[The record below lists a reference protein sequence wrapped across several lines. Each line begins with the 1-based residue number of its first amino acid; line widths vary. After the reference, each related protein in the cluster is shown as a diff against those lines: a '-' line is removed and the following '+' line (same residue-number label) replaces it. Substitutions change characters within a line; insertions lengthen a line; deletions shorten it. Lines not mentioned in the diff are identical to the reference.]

1 MYFIIQITV
10 TSDRHTI
17 WTKELT
23 SDDAKVGR
31 ALASGHLPSLAKA
44 VMKHEALSELIVS
57 HITKKVDNE
66 CNSLCQRSVP
76 SIFRKVPV
84 SQMTEF
90 KWELCVEELKKSA
103 PLMFQILS
111 TITSKNDTRN
121 KSKRGSAHY
130 PGLCFACSV
139 LLKERN
145 REMCG
150 IQSIV
155 SLFLMV
161 SGVEKKVN
169 IA

>member
-1 MYFIIQITV
+1 M

-31 ALASGHLPSLAKA
+31 ALASGNLPSLAKA
-44 VMKHEALSELIVS
+44 VMKHQALAKLIIAQ
-57 HITKKVDNE
+57 ITNKVDNE

-84 SQMTEF
+84 SQMPEF
-90 KWELCVEELKKSA
+90 KWEQCVEELRKSA
-103 PLMFQILS
+103 PLMLQILT

-121 KSKRGSAHY
+121 KSKRGSTHY
-130 PGLCFACSV
+130 PGVCFACAV